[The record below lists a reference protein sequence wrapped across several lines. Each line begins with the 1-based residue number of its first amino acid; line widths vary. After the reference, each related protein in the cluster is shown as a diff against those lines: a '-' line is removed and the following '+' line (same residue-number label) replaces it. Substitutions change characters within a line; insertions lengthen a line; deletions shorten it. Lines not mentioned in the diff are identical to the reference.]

1 MSEISIVFIFGGII
15 FVVIF
20 LIIYWV
26 IEKIL
31 KSIKKKYIPKIAT
44 SFKCLDGHVVKSKG
58 ELIIDNHLHR
68 LGIEHEYENTIRVR
82 GHPIKYD
89 WFLPKYKIYIEYWG
103 YFGKNYMNRK
113 EEKLRLYRKGNLKLI
128 SIEDIMLKD
137 IYTNLEKELNRF
149 IKKDTKKRHCPNCG
163 IELDK
168 RF

>member
-1 MSEISIVFIFGGII
+1 MSEIAIIFIFGGII

-89 WFLPKYKIYIEYWG
+89 WFLPKYKIHIEY
-103 YFGKNYMNRK
+103 
-113 EEKLRLYRKGNLKLI
+113 
-128 SIEDIMLKD
+128 
-137 IYTNLEKELNRF
+137 
-149 IKKDTKKRHCPNCG
+149 
-163 IELDK
+163 
-168 RF
+168 